1 MVIKYGEIVNHES
14 GLCNVGIGD
23 DIAFYKSIGF
33 VELDVQ
39 QSDKDGFWY
48 LTEKCPTLTENE
60 KRIILIDEE
69 LNKIQ
74 LQLNE
79 LDLKSIRALRE
90 GGENADGVPYLEYY
104 QNQIN
109 ELRLQ
114 YANLVSEKL
123 TLEGGSNDIFE

>member
-14 GLCNVGIGD
+14 GLWNVGIGD

-39 QSDKDGFWY
+39 QSDKDGFLY

-60 KRIILIDEE
+60 MRIILIDEE

-123 TLEGGSNDIFE
+123 TLEGGSNGITN

>member
-1 MVIKYGEIVNHES
+1 MHSYAGRVN
-14 GLCNVGIGD
+14 
-23 DIAFYKSIGF
+23 
-33 VELDVQ
+33 
-39 QSDKDGFWY
+39 
-48 LTEKCPTLTENE
+48 T
-60 KRIILIDEE
+60 IILIDEE

-123 TLEGGSNDIFE
+123 TLEGGSNDIYE